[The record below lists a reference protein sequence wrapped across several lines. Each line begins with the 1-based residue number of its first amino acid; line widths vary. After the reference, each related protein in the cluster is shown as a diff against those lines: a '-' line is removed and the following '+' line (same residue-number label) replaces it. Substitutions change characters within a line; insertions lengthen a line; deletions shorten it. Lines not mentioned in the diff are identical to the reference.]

1 VRANALRVVAITLL
15 LVGTA
20 RADAVDDLID
30 KLDDSSDRVRITAVL
45 GLTRQESPRSIDA
58 LAKTLNNKGEQKNIR
73 GLAASA
79 LGRIVQNGKP
89 NASQK
94 KAAIDALTR
103 ASADPDPF
111 VSSKASA
118 ALTQAGASTP
128 TTGPSTSTNGV
139 YVNVGP
145 MAVNAPGADKAKNRA
160 RMEKMARDTFIKTEP
175 KIKLTWPGGK
185 VPTKQDLDGKGIA
198 GFYVDG
204 TLNELKVTKNGAE
217 ATVTCKVSMLL
228 ASFPDKA
235 VFGFLNG
242 GAAVTGGS
250 SQREIDLAQQDCVD
264 AVVEELIAK
273 KIIPTIRTKA
283 TP

>member
-1 VRANALRVVAITLL
+1 MRANALRVVAITLL
-15 LVGTA
+15 LVGTVH
-20 RADAVDDLID
+20 ADAVDDLID
-30 KLDDSSDRVRITAVL
+30 QLDNSSERVRVSAVL
-45 GLTRQESPRSIDA
+45 GLTNQKSPRAIDA
-58 LAKTLNNKGEQKNIR
+58 LAKTLLNRSEAKNVR
-73 GLAASA
+73 GLAANA
-79 LGRIVQNGKP
+79 LGKILQASKP
-89 NASQK
+89 SAGQRK
-94 KAAIDALTR
+94 TAIDALTK
-103 ASADPDPF
+103 AKNDPEPF
-111 VSSKASA
+111 VSAKAEA
-118 ALTQAGASTP
+118 ALDAAGASTQS
-128 TTGPSTSTNGV
+128 TTPVASNGV

-145 MAVNAPGADKAKNRA
+145 MAVNAPGANKQTNRA
-160 RMEKMARDTFIKTEP
+160 RMEKMAKDTLTKTEP
-175 KIKLTWPGGK
+175 KIKQSWAGGK

-204 TLNELKVTKNGAE
+204 TLNELKITKNGAD

-242 GAAVTGGS
+242 GAGVTGGS
-250 SQREIDLAQQDCVD
+250 SPKDIDLAQQDCVD